1 MRVSGRARTSL
12 VAAVTFVLVA
22 QPAAA
27 ACTGIM
33 LKTKDGSILHGRMVE
48 FGITIDTSIAV
59 VPRDYTFVG
68 QTPKGDGLKYTSKYA
83 AVGAIA
89 FTGVKLLDGLN
100 EAGLAMARLL

>member
-1 MRVSGRARTSL
+1 
-12 VAAVTFVLVA
+12 
-22 QPAAA
+22 
-27 ACTGIM
+27 M
-33 LKTKDGSILHGRMVE
+33 LKTKDGSIVHGRTVE

-68 QTPKGDGLKYTSKYA
+68 QAPKGDGLKYTSKYA

-100 EAGLAMARLL
+100 EPNWRWLDSYE